1 MSSAWSRLQLGWNNT
16 PSWSKPGSV
25 WRVLD
30 VTTPA
35 YVRRVIDD
43 AISAYLSPG
52 AILARFAGLYPN
64 SPRSLTRRLVL
75 LGSVTA
81 MALLPSGHISHGIQ
95 QMEWNR
101 AASCLD
107 VPVSTLIIHPTKC
120 WIKGPTSILVAG
132 TDARSGK
139 SVAMVVDASRQSPAG
154 ELISQARSGPLRSS
168 MRASA
173 AGDPAATL
181 SFYVYGSYIDVCG
194 LGATT
199 ECPLY
204 DDAANETVP
213 PTGGMTILD
222 FGAPCFEPATLA
234 WGTQLFN
241 SQGCTPDTTL
251 VILAQAWLRG
261 YETNPNRSA
270 SPRYVL
276 VAGTSNSLTAAVP
289 GNALT
294 PAEMSLHGQAW
305 FGSVISPIAA
315 VAGSLPTPVATWA
328 GNDIEESSDGSWYD
342 GPTTEAWVDAY
353 AATSGASKPCLASR
367 DALMV
372 DYGDYVPNE
381 PGWSAGAVYR
391 VAWQALPACLMP
403 EIYTAANAGEWQSV
417 NSYAESLGLPP
428 MLFTGVLSQD
438 GAGGT
443 MSAAGG
449 WNALRSTTGQ
459 AAAYLSVI
467 GVTGPVSPEVPDP
480 PTNVTVAPGPGL
492 ATIGWSAPAW
502 DGGSG
507 VMSYTVTVYT
517 ESTIAQVV
525 TVSGWPTAET
535 AIVGGLANGATYTFY
550 VSATN
555 KVGTGPQSL
564 PSRSVTPSG
573 LALLE

>member
-1 MSSAWSRLQLGWNNT
+1 MPTNSA
-16 PSWSKPGSV
+16 
-25 WRVLD
+25 
-30 VTTPA
+30 
-35 YVRRVIDD
+35 
-43 AISAYLSPG
+43 
-52 AILARFAGLYPN
+52 
-64 SPRSLTRRLVL
+64 RSLTRRLAL
-75 LGSVTA
+75 IGLVTA
-81 MALLPSGHISHGIQ
+81 MGLSPSGPISHGIQ
-95 QMEWNR
+95 QIERNGS
-101 AASCLD
+101 ASCLD
-107 VPVSTLIIHPTKC
+107 VPVSTLIIHPTNC
-120 WIKGPTSILVAG
+120 WMRGPTSIVVAG

-139 SVAMVVDASRQSPAG
+139 IVEMVVEASLQRPVG
-154 ELISQARSGPLRSS
+154 ELAYHARSGPLPNSQL
-168 MRASA
+168 ASGA
-173 AGDPAATL
+173 AGDPPATL

-194 LGATT
+194 LSATT

-204 DDAANETVP
+204 YAAANEAVP

-241 SQGCTPDTTL
+241 SKSCTPDTTL

-270 SPRYVL
+270 SPSYVL

-289 GNALT
+289 GYALT

-315 VAGSLPTPVATWA
+315 VARSLPTPVATWA

-342 GPTTEAWVDAY
+342 GPTTGAWVDAY
-353 AATSGASKPCLASR
+353 AATSGASKPCVASR

-381 PGWSAGAVYR
+381 PGWSAGAVYH
-391 VAWQALPACLMP
+391 VAWQAPPACPVP
-403 EIYTAANAGEWQSV
+403 EIYITVMASEWQSV
-417 NSYAESLGLPP
+417 NLYAESAGLPP
-428 MLFTGVLSQD
+428 MQFTGVLSED
-438 GAGGT
+438 GAAGT
-443 MSAAGG
+443 VSGSAS
-449 WNALRSTTGQ
+449 WTTLRSATGQ

-480 PTNVTVAPGPGL
+480 PAAVTAVLGPGL
-492 ATIGWSAPAW
+492 PTVSWSAPAW
-502 DGGSG
+502 DGGSA
-507 VMSYTVTVYT
+507 VTSYTVTVYK

-535 AIVGGLANGATYTFY
+535 AFVGGLVKGASYTFY

-555 KVGTGPQSL
+555 QVGTGPQSL
-564 PSRSVTPSG
+564 PSRSVTPTG
-573 LALLE
+573 LFLRR